1 MENPDGPMEI
11 PDQLKKPVPTGQGGS
26 GALRDFLFDAASW
39 DPVAEQVIL
48 DVCRE
53 GTEAEPAMA
62 GQRLLAEQVLTEPSM
77 VYELVRLLA
86 QADALDPA
94 DLRPPPGSPGGI
106 PADRLDD
113 PPGPTIPTIG
123 RETESSR
130 GTRLATRQR
139 DGVSIVCITGP
150 AGIGKTRLARE
161 ITKAIGGQEP
171 ARRLEV
177 SLSLAAPWTA
187 GRQLITAPADALLD
201 LLTQLGV
208 RADDAP
214 ATLDGRRARYLEELA
229 GQRPAIVIDG
239 AIDESQVLPLLPPT
253 HGSVVV
259 TSRSPLTGPSN
270 LRAEYLQLGPL
281 TRASSRQLV
290 QRIFAAL
297 AAEPEESVV
306 AAVYDWCGGVPEPT
320 ILVCRWIVA
329 RARAEGLTVET
340 FTERIRAAHPGG
352 PIATAILSLLADD
365 QQAVV
370 RVLGLLQLPAADL
383 ATVSLGTG
391 LSQDRARAA
400 LDQLTDMGL
409 ASGTAGAWALVPLTA
424 SWSRA
429 LSWGQPPEPGVESM
443 LGPVLDLY
451 YRRAAG
457 LRDVMAA
464 SSGSTLATLRAW
476 AGERWRAGQADR
488 TVVLSAAADCPRPS
502 LGRRLAAVVMDVA
515 AIAEGHQGGW
525 GEIEASIA
533 AVADIA
539 RDAGDHQLEGQ
550 SLNWLRNHGL
560 TVSGP
565 GIPDVDV
572 PRPETTARGLSWL
585 ESIASSEIP
594 APTGTPVIFGAG
606 RYRA

>member
-39 DPVAEQVIL
+39 EPVAEQVIL

-77 VYELVRLLA
+77 LHELVRLLA

-94 DLRPPPGSPGGI
+94 DLRSPPGSPGGI
-106 PADRLDD
+106 PPDRLDD

-290 QRIFAAL
+290 QRIFAAT
-297 AAEPEESVV
+297 
-306 AAVYDWCGGVPEPT
+306 GG
-320 ILVCRWIVA
+320 
-329 RARAEGLTVET
+329 RAG
-340 FTERIRAAHPGG
+340 RIRRGRGLRLVRRRPG
-352 PIATAILSLLADD
+352 ADD
-365 QQAVV
+365 P
-370 RVLGLLQLPAADL
+370 GLP
-383 ATVSLGTG
+383 
-391 LSQDRARAA
+391 
-400 LDQLTDMGL
+400 LDSCQ
-409 ASGTAGAWALVPLTA
+409 
-424 SWSRA
+424 
-429 LSWGQPPEPGVESM
+429 
-443 LGPVLDLY
+443 
-451 YRRAAG
+451 
-457 LRDVMAA
+457 
-464 SSGSTLATLRAW
+464 
-476 AGERWRAGQADR
+476 
-488 TVVLSAAADCPRPS
+488 
-502 LGRRLAAVVMDVA
+502 
-515 AIAEGHQGGW
+515 
-525 GEIEASIA
+525 
-533 AVADIA
+533 
-539 RDAGDHQLEGQ
+539 
-550 SLNWLRNHGL
+550 
-560 TVSGP
+560 
-565 GIPDVDV
+565 
-572 PRPETTARGLSWL
+572 
-585 ESIASSEIP
+585 
-594 APTGTPVIFGAG
+594 GAG
-606 RYRA
+606 RRADARDVHRADPRCSSRRPHRDRDPQPPRGRSAGGRARPRPAAAACG